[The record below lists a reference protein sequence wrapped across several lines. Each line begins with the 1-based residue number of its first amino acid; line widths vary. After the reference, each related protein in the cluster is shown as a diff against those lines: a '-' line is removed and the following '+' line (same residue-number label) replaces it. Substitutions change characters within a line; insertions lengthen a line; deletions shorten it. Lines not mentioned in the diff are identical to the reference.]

1 MALPAAG
8 RQAAGNWLD
17 SENFEVA
24 VFEAMK
30 ARTNRVKFMTGI
42 DDQDGYRLMGKVFSE
57 QVALL
62 ELADCSNTTG
72 KSIQAGYPALFQGA
86 VQAIR
91 NPAAHEPLKPLSTEE
106 AMELLTL
113 ASPLNRALDTATL
126 RGSAGES

>member
-1 MALPAAG
+1 MALPAAV
-8 RQAAGNWLD
+8 RQVAGKWLD

-57 QVALL
+57 QVALR

-91 NPAAHEPLKPLSTEE
+91 NPAAHEPSSRCRPRRPWSC
-106 AMELLTL
+106 
-113 ASPLNRALDTATL
+113 
-126 RGSAGES
+126 